1 MYVMATR
8 GCPSQCTFC
17 VAKSLKAY
25 NGGGRY
31 TRVRSADSLLSEIK
45 DLKETYFID
54 SFYFIDDLFTINK
67 ENVLEFCRKFR
78 QQHLNLL
85 WGCSSKVSTLNEKI
99 IKNMALAGCVQ
110 MDFGVE
116 RGPNEAL
123 NLIKKGITVE
133 MIEKIFSLCHKYKV
147 RTFANFLVNLPKETE
162 KDLED
167 ILKLIKRL
175 NSEIV
180 SLNIFTPY
188 PGTEI
193 YQNHGYK
200 FKREEYQM
208 LTNSSALIDKYPR
221 KLRFALH
228 KIDFVDWVGK
238 YSKIYNRLGSNLKFY
253 TNFQYWKIL
262 LNSPKKS
269 NYLSQTGL
277 LMQEFINQ
285 KF

>member
-1 MYVMATR
+1 MDYYTNASPYAISGCFLRSMYIMATR

-17 VAKSLKAY
+17 VAKNLKAY
-25 NGGGRY
+25 NGGGKY
-31 TRVRSADSLLSEIK
+31 TRVRSASSLLNEIK
-45 DLKETYFID
+45 ELKEKYFID

-99 IKNMALAGCVQ
+99 IKNMALAGCIQ

-116 RGPNEAL
+116 RGSNEAL

-133 MIEKIFSLCHKYKV
+133 MIEKIFSLCRKYKV
-147 RTFANFLVNLPKETE
+147 RTFANFLVNLPEETE

-200 FKREEYQM
+200 F
-208 LTNSSALIDKYPR
+208 
-221 KLRFALH
+221 
-228 KIDFVDWVGK
+228 
-238 YSKIYNRLGSNLKFY
+238 
-253 TNFQYWKIL
+253 
-262 LNSPKKS
+262 
-269 NYLSQTGL
+269 
-277 LMQEFINQ
+277 
-285 KF
+285 